1 MKWVFKKSENK
12 PFLVIKS
19 KSIAYIIFLWF
30 LFYFKN
36 PQIYAENLLKIL
48 FQLQLIFKVEIMIL
62 KKYNIT
68 IPLAV

>member
-1 MKWVFKKSENK
+1 MKWVFKSENK

-30 LFYFKN
+30 LFCFKN

>member
-1 MKWVFKKSENK
+1 MKWVFKSENK